1 MRRTI
6 IWIIPAVVLAS
17 IIGIAAWREL
27 RPGREPL
34 PVLATVPDFSLTERD
49 GDSLGIADLRGNLW
63 VADFI
68 FTRCGGTCPIM
79 TTNMGEIQQALLQR
93 GYGDVK
99 LVSFTVDPQYDTPEV
114 LRTYAEGYGARAGV
128 WYFITGPG
136 EAIQSLATKG
146 FHLSAATG
154 EAGTDDGIVHS
165 IRFVLVDR
173 LGQIR
178 AYYEGTDDGV
188 IPHLL
193 EDIKYLRAAEHS

>member
-1 MRRTI
+1 ML
-6 IWIIPAVVLAS
+6 VVALVA
-17 IIGIAAWREL
+17 IFGLAAWREL

-34 PVLATVPDFSLTERD
+34 PVLATVPDFSLTERN
-49 GDSLGIADLRGNLW
+49 GDSFGIADLRGTLW

-79 TTNMGEIQQALLQR
+79 TTNMREIQRALLER
-93 GYGDVK
+93 GYSDVK

-114 LRTYAEGYGARAGV
+114 LRTFAEGYGAQAGV

-136 EAIQSLATKG
+136 EAIQALATKG
-146 FHLSAATG
+146 FRLSAATG

-173 LGQIR
+173 QGQIR
-178 AYYEGTDDGV
+178 AYYEGTNESV

-193 EDIKYLRAAEHS
+193 EDIKHLRAEAHS